1 MMKLVSGHGLHVV
14 LRVRGAT
21 HERISRLAAG
31 MARMDAY
38 GGVGTTSGRG
48 AYVCRQAEIT
58 TGKGFR
64 IFAVGVGSGAN
75 EPFKEELAGMGSGE
89 FFHAE
94 GSIE

>member
-1 MMKLVSGHGLHVV
+1 MRLVL
-14 LRVRGAT
+14 LIRGAT
-21 HERISRLAAG
+21 HERSLRLPAG

-48 AYVCRQAEIT
+48 AYSRRQAEIT
-58 TGKGFR
+58 AGRGFR

-89 FFHAE
+89 YFHAE
-94 GSIE
+94 GLIE